1 MNGNIWVLAS
11 ADSVAIATTLILAAL
26 GALFTE
32 RAGVLNLG
40 IEGIL
45 LTSAI
50 SSFLAADSSR
60 SIWLGLIVGSLVG
73 ALLAG
78 IHAVLSVVL
87 RANQI
92 VAGLALV
99 IFGTGLANFLGKPAE
114 GKTVTTIIKP
124 LSFGPLSDIPLIGP
138 IVFRQDPITYA
149 SIVIAI
155 VSSLYLFRSRPGL
168 ELRAT
173 GDDPATVDA
182 QGLSVASIRIRYTL
196 FGGLLVGLGGS
207 WLMLAQSAAW
217 HQAATTN
224 GVGWI
229 ALALVVFAGWRPMRL
244 IFGAILFGFTL
255 QLPFTLQAEQITF
268 IPSALMQML
277 PYLATLIA
285 LIALSRPSTRNKL
298 GAPKSLGIPFVR
310 DER

>member
-1 MNGNIWVLAS
+1 MNENIWVLAS

-32 RAGVLNLG
+32 RSGVLNLG

-45 LTSAI
+45 LTAAI
-50 SSFLAADSSR
+50 SSFLAADTSG
-60 SIWLGLIVGSLVG
+60 SIWLGLLIGSLAG

-78 IHAVLSVVL
+78 IHALLSVVL

-99 IFGTGLANFLGKPAE
+99 IFGTGLANFLGKPVE
-114 GKTVTTIIKP
+114 GKTVTTIIHP
-124 LSFGPLSDIPLIGP
+124 LSFGALTDIPFVGP
-138 IVFRQDPITYA
+138 IVFGQDIITYA
-149 SIVIAI
+149 SIAIAI
-155 VSSLYLFRSRPGL
+155 LSSLYLFRSRPGL

-217 HQAATTN
+217 HQASTTN
-224 GVGWI
+224 GIGWI
-229 ALALVVFAGWRPMRL
+229 ALALVVFAGWRPLRI
-244 IFGAILFGFTL
+244 IFGAVLFGFTL

-268 IPSALMQML
+268 VPSALMQML
-277 PYLATLIA
+277 PYLATLVA

-298 GAPKSLGIPFVR
+298 GAPKALGTPFVR

>member
-1 MNGNIWVLAS
+1 MNGNIWVLTS

-50 SSFLAADSSR
+50 SSFLVADSSG

-114 GKTVTTIIKP
+114 GKTVTTLIKP
-124 LSFGPLSDIPLIGP
+124 LSFGPLSDIPFVGP

-149 SIVIAI
+149 SIVIA
-155 VSSLYLFRSRPGL
+155 VLASLYLFRSRPGL

-229 ALALVVFAGWRPMRL
+229 ALALVVFAGWRPIRL

>member
-1 MNGNIWVLAS
+1 MNTNIWVLTS
-11 ADSVAIATTLILAAL
+11 ADSIGIATTLILAAL

-32 RAGVLNLG
+32 RSGVLNLG

-50 SSFLAADSSR
+50 SSFLAADSSG
-60 SIWLGLIVGSLVG
+60 SIWLGLVVGSLVG
-73 ALLAG
+73 SLLAG
-78 IHAVLSVVL
+78 IHAVLSVTL

-92 VAGLALV
+92 VSGLALV

-124 LSFGPLSDIPLIGP
+124 LTFGPLSDIPVIGP
-138 IVFRQDPITYA
+138 VLFEHDIITYFA
-149 SIVIAI
+149 FVLSICSAWF
-155 VSSLYLFRSRPGL
+155 LFRTRPGL

-182 QGLSVASIRIRYTL
+182 QGLSVSNIRIRYTL

-229 ALALVVFAGWRPMRL
+229 ALALVVFAGWHPVRL
-244 IFGAILFGFTL
+244 IFGALLFGFSL

-268 IPSALMQML
+268 IPSAFMQML

-285 LIALSRPSTRNKL
+285 LIALSRPGSKNLR
-298 GAPKSLGIPFVR
+298 GAPKALGNPFVR

>member
-50 SSFLAADSSR
+50 SSFLVADSSG

-114 GKTVTTIIKP
+114 GKTVTTLIKP
-124 LSFGPLSDIPLIGP
+124 LSFGPLSDISLIGP
-138 IVFRQDPITYA
+138 IVFQQDPITYA
-149 SIVIAI
+149 SIMIA
-155 VSSLYLFRSRPGL
+155 VLASLYLFRSRPGL

>member
-1 MNGNIWVLAS
+1 
-11 ADSVAIATTLILAAL
+11 
-26 GALFTE
+26 
-32 RAGVLNLG
+32 
-40 IEGIL
+40 

-50 SSFLAADSSR
+50 SSFLVADSSGN
-60 SIWLGLIVGSLVG
+60 IWLGLIVGSIVG

-114 GKTVTTIIKP
+114 GKTVTTLIKP
-124 LSFGPLSDIPLIGP
+124 LSFGPLSDIPVVGP
-138 IVFRQDPITYA
+138 VIFRQDPITYA
-149 SIVIAI
+149 SIVIA
-155 VSSLYLFRSRPGL
+155 VLASLYLFRSRPGL

-224 GVGWI
+224 GIGWI
-229 ALALVVFAGWRPMRL
+229 ALALVVFAGWRPIRL

>member
-1 MNGNIWVLAS
+1 MNSNIWVLTA
-11 ADSVAIATTLILAAL
+11 ADSIAIATTLILAAL

-32 RAGVLNLG
+32 RSGVLNLG

-50 SSFLAADSSR
+50 SSFLAADSSG
-60 SIWLGLIVGSLVG
+60 SIWLGLVVGSLVG

-78 IHAVLSVVL
+78 IHAVLSVTL

-92 VAGLALV
+92 VSGLALV

-114 GKTVTTIIKP
+114 GNTVTTIIKP
-124 LSFGPLSDIPLIGP
+124 LTFGPLTDIPVIGP
-138 IVFRQDPITYA
+138 VLFEHDIITYFAFALCIA
-149 SIVIAI
+149 SAW
-155 VSSLYLFRSRPGL
+155 YLFRTRPGL

-224 GVGWI
+224 GIGWI
-229 ALALVVFAGWRPMRL
+229 ALALVVFAGWHPVRL
-244 IFGAILFGFTL
+244 IFGALLFGFSL

-268 IPSALMQML
+268 IPSAFTQML

-285 LIALSRPSTRNKL
+285 LIAFSRPGSKNLR
-298 GAPKSLGIPFVR
+298 GAPKALGNPFVR

>member
-1 MNGNIWVLAS
+1 MNSNIWVLAS

-50 SSFLAADSSR
+50 TSFLTADASG

-73 ALLAG
+73 ALLAS
-78 IHAVLSVVL
+78 IHALLSVVL

-114 GKTVTTIIKP
+114 GKTVSTIIRP

-138 IVFRQDPITYA
+138 VVFQQDIITYA

-155 VSSLYLFRSRPGL
+155 LSSLYLFRSRPGL

-255 QLPFTLQAEQITF
+255 QLPFTLQAEQITS

>member
-1 MNGNIWVLAS
+1 MNENIWVLAS

-32 RAGVLNLG
+32 RSGVLNLG

-45 LTSAI
+45 LTAAI
-50 SSFLAADSSR
+50 SSFLAADASG
-60 SIWLGLIVGSLVG
+60 SIWLGLLIGSLAG

-78 IHAVLSVVL
+78 IHALLSVVL

-99 IFGTGLANFLGKPAE
+99 IFGTGLANFLGKPVE
-114 GKTVTTIIKP
+114 GKTVTTIIHP
-124 LSFGPLSDIPLIGP
+124 LSFGALSDIPLVGP
-138 IVFRQDPITYA
+138 IMFGQDIITYT
-149 SIVIAI
+149 SIAI
-155 VSSLYLFRSRPGL
+155 AILSSLYLFRSRPGL

-217 HQAATTN
+217 HQASTTN
-224 GVGWI
+224 GIGWI
-229 ALALVVFAGWRPMRL
+229 ALALVVFAGWRPLRI
-244 IFGAILFGFTL
+244 IFGAVLFGFTL

-277 PYLATLIA
+277 PYLATLVA
-285 LIALSRPSTRNKL
+285 LIALSRPRTRNKL
-298 GAPKSLGIPFVR
+298 GAPKALGTPFVR

>member
-50 SSFLAADSSR
+50 SSFLAADSSG
-60 SIWLGLIVGSLVG
+60 SIWLGLLVGSLVG

-155 VSSLYLFRSRPGL
+155 VSSLYLFRTRPGL

>member
-50 SSFLAADSSR
+50 SSFLAADSSG

-114 GKTVTTIIKP
+114 GKTVTTTIKP
-124 LSFGPLSDIPLIGP
+124 LSFGPLSDIPFVGP
-138 IVFRQDPITYA
+138 LVFRQDPITYA
-149 SIVIAI
+149 SIVIA
-155 VSSLYLFRSRPGL
+155 VLASLYLFRSRPGL

>member
-50 SSFLAADSSR
+50 SSFLVADSSG

-114 GKTVTTIIKP
+114 GKTVKTLIKP
-124 LSFGPLSDIPLIGP
+124 LSLGPLSDIPLIGP

-229 ALALVVFAGWRPMRL
+229 ALALVVFAGWRPLRL

>member
-1 MNGNIWVLAS
+1 MNSNIWVLTA
-11 ADSVAIATTLILAAL
+11 ADSIAIATTLILAAL

-32 RAGVLNLG
+32 RSGVLNLG

-50 SSFLAADSSR
+50 SSFLAADSSG
-60 SIWLGLIVGSLVG
+60 SIWLGLVVGSLVG

-78 IHAVLSVVL
+78 IHAVLSVTL

-92 VAGLALV
+92 VSGLALV

-114 GKTVTTIIKP
+114 GNTVTTIIKP
-124 LSFGPLSDIPLIGP
+124 LTFGPLTDIPVIGP
-138 IVFRQDPITYA
+138 VLFEHDIITYFAIALSIA
-149 SIVIAI
+149 SAW
-155 VSSLYLFRSRPGL
+155 YLFRTRPGL

-224 GVGWI
+224 GIGWI
-229 ALALVVFAGWRPMRL
+229 ALALVVFAGWHPVRL
-244 IFGAILFGFTL
+244 IFGALLFGFSL

-268 IPSALMQML
+268 IPSAFTQML

-285 LIALSRPSTRNKL
+285 LIAFSRPGSKNLR
-298 GAPKSLGIPFVR
+298 GAPKALGNPFVR

>member
-50 SSFLAADSSR
+50 SSFLVADSSGN
-60 SIWLGLIVGSLVG
+60 IWLGLIVGSLVG

-114 GKTVTTIIKP
+114 GKTVTTLIKP

-149 SIVIAI
+149 SIVIA
-155 VSSLYLFRSRPGL
+155 VLASLYLFRSRPGL

-224 GVGWI
+224 GIGWI
-229 ALALVVFAGWRPMRL
+229 ALALVVFAGWRPIRL

>member
-50 SSFLAADSSR
+50 SSFLAADSSG

-114 GKTVTTIIKP
+114 GKTVTTLIKP
-124 LSFGPLSDIPLIGP
+124 ISFGPLSDIPLIGP
-138 IVFRQDPITYA
+138 VIFQQDPITYA
-149 SIVIAI
+149 SVVIAI

-229 ALALVVFAGWRPMRL
+229 ALALVVFAGWRPLRL

>member
-1 MNGNIWVLAS
+1 MNDNIWILMTG
-11 ADSVAIATTLILAAL
+11 DSLAIATTLILAAL

-32 RAGVLNLG
+32 RSGVLNLG

-50 SSFLAADSSR
+50 SSFLAADSSG
-60 SIWLGLIVGSLVG
+60 SIWLGLVVGSVVG
-73 ALLAG
+73 AIMAG
-78 IHAVLSVVL
+78 IHATLSVVF

-114 GKTVTTIIKP
+114 GKPVTTVILP
-124 LSFGPLSDIPLIGP
+124 LDFGPLSDIPVLGP
-138 IVFRQDPITYA
+138 IVFGQDIVTYGSLAIAVA
-149 SIVIAI
+149 S
-155 VSSLYLFRSRPGL
+155 SMYLFRTRPGL

-224 GVGWI
+224 GLGWI
-229 ALALVVFAGWRPMRL
+229 ALALVVFAGWRPIRI
-244 IFGAILFGFTL
+244 IFGAVLFGFTL
-255 QLPFTLQAEQITF
+255 QLPYTLQAENITF
-268 IPSALMQML
+268 IPQAFLQMV
-277 PYLATLIA
+277 PYVATLVS
-285 LIALSRPSTRNKL
+285 LIVLSRPGGSNAL
-298 GAPKSLGIPFVR
+298 GAPRSLGTPFVR

>member
-50 SSFLAADSSR
+50 SSFLAADSSG

-124 LSFGPLSDIPLIGP
+124 LSFGPLSDISLIGP
-138 IVFRQDPITYA
+138 IVFQQDPITYA
-149 SIVIAI
+149 SIMIA
-155 VSSLYLFRSRPGL
+155 VLASLYLFRSRPGL

-196 FGGLLVGLGGS
+196 FGGLLVGLGG
-207 WLMLAQSAAW
+207 
-217 HQAATTN
+217 
-224 GVGWI
+224 
-229 ALALVVFAGWRPMRL
+229 
-244 IFGAILFGFTL
+244 
-255 QLPFTLQAEQITF
+255 
-268 IPSALMQML
+268 
-277 PYLATLIA
+277 
-285 LIALSRPSTRNKL
+285 
-298 GAPKSLGIPFVR
+298 
-310 DER
+310 

>member
-1 MNGNIWVLAS
+1 
-11 ADSVAIATTLILAAL
+11 VAIATTLILAAL

-50 SSFLAADSSR
+50 SSFLVADSSG

-114 GKTVTTIIKP
+114 GKTVTTLIKP
-124 LSFGPLSDIPLIGP
+124 LSFGPLSDIPFIGP

-149 SIVIAI
+149 SIVIA
-155 VSSLYLFRSRPGL
+155 VLASLYLFRSRPGL

-224 GVGWI
+224 GIGWI
-229 ALALVVFAGWRPMRL
+229 ALALVVFAGWRPIRL

>member
-50 SSFLAADSSR
+50 SSFLVADSSG

-114 GKTVTTIIKP
+114 GKTVTTLIKP

-149 SIVIAI
+149 SIVIA
-155 VSSLYLFRSRPGL
+155 VLASLYLFRSRPGL

-224 GVGWI
+224 GIGWI
-229 ALALVVFAGWRPMRL
+229 ALALVVFAGWRPIRL

>member
-1 MNGNIWVLAS
+1 MNGNIWVLSS

-50 SSFLAADSSR
+50 SSFLAADSSG

-124 LSFGPLSDIPLIGP
+124 LSFGPLSDIPLLGP
-138 IVFRQDPITYA
+138 ILFQQDPITYA
-149 SIVIAI
+149 SILIAI
-155 VSSLYLFRSRPGL
+155 LASLYLFRSRPGL

-224 GVGWI
+224 GIGWI

-244 IFGAILFGFTL
+244 IFGAILFG
-255 QLPFTLQAEQITF
+255 FTLQAEQITF

>member
-1 MNGNIWVLAS
+1 
-11 ADSVAIATTLILAAL
+11 VAIATTLILAAL

-50 SSFLAADSSR
+50 SSFLAADSSG

-114 GKTVTTIIKP
+114 GKTVVTLIKP
-124 LSFGPLSDIPLIGP
+124 LSFGPLSDIPLVGP
-138 IVFRQDPITYA
+138 VVFQQDPITYA

-182 QGLSVASIRIRYTL
+182 QGLYVASIRIRYTL

>member
-1 MNGNIWVLAS
+1 MNGNIWVLSS

-50 SSFLAADSSR
+50 SSFLAADSSG

-124 LSFGPLSDIPLIGP
+124 LSFGPLSDIPLVGP
-138 IVFRQDPITYA
+138 ILFRQDPITYA
-149 SIVIAI
+149 SILIAI
-155 VSSLYLFRSRPGL
+155 LASLYLFRSRPGL

-224 GVGWI
+224 GIGWI

-277 PYLATLIA
+277 PYLAKLSA

>member
-45 LTSAI
+45 LASAI
-50 SSFLAADSSR
+50 SSFLVADSSG

-114 GKTVTTIIKP
+114 GKTVTTLIKP
-124 LSFGPLSDIPLIGP
+124 LSFGPLSDIPVVGP
-138 IVFRQDPITYA
+138 VIFRQDPITYA
-149 SIVIAI
+149 SIVIA
-155 VSSLYLFRSRPGL
+155 VLASLYLFRSRPGL

-224 GVGWI
+224 GIGWI
-229 ALALVVFAGWRPMRL
+229 ALALVVFAGWRPIRL

>member
-1 MNGNIWVLAS
+1 MNGNIWVLSS

-50 SSFLAADSSR
+50 SSFLAADSSG

-124 LSFGPLSDIPLIGP
+124 LSFGPLSDIPLVGP

-149 SIVIAI
+149 SILIAI
-155 VSSLYLFRSRPGL
+155 LASLYLFRSRPGL

-207 WLMLAQSAAW
+207 RLMLAQSAAW

-224 GVGWI
+224 GIGWI

-310 DER
+310 DDR

>member
-50 SSFLAADSSR
+50 SSFLVADSSG

-114 GKTVTTIIKP
+114 GKTVTTLIKP

>member
-50 SSFLAADSSR
+50 SSFLAADSSG

-124 LSFGPLSDIPLIGP
+124 LSFGPLSDIPFIGP
-138 IVFRQDPITYA
+138 IVFQQDPITYA

>member
-50 SSFLAADSSR
+50 SSFLAADSSG

-124 LSFGPLSDIPLIGP
+124 LSFGPLSDISLIGP

-155 VSSLYLFRSRPGL
+155 VSSLYLFRTRPGL

>member
-50 SSFLAADSSR
+50 SSFLAADSSG
-60 SIWLGLIVGSLVG
+60 SIWLGLFVGSLVG

-138 IVFRQDPITYA
+138 IVFQQDPITYA

-155 VSSLYLFRSRPGL
+155 VASLYLFRSRPGL

-224 GVGWI
+224 GIGWI
-229 ALALVVFAGWRPMRL
+229 ALALVVCAGWRPMRL

>member
-50 SSFLAADSSR
+50 SSFLAADSSG

-155 VSSLYLFRSRPGL
+155 LASLYLFRSRPGL

>member
-45 LTSAI
+45 LASAI
-50 SSFLAADSSR
+50 SSFLVADSSG

-114 GKTVTTIIKP
+114 GKTVTTLIKP
-124 LSFGPLSDIPLIGP
+124 LSFGPLSDIPVVGP
-138 IVFRQDPITYA
+138 IIFRQDPITYA
-149 SIVIAI
+149 SIVIA
-155 VSSLYLFRSRPGL
+155 VLASLYLFRSRPGL

-224 GVGWI
+224 GIGWI
-229 ALALVVFAGWRPMRL
+229 ALALVVFAGWRPIRL

>member
-1 MNGNIWVLAS
+1 
-11 ADSVAIATTLILAAL
+11 VAIATTLILAAL

-50 SSFLAADSSR
+50 SSFLVADSSGN
-60 SIWLGLIVGSLVG
+60 IWLGLIVGSLVG

-114 GKTVTTIIKP
+114 GKTVTTLIKP
-124 LSFGPLSDIPLIGP
+124 LSFGPLSDIPVVGP
-138 IVFRQDPITYA
+138 VIFRQDPITYA
-149 SIVIAI
+149 SIVIA
-155 VSSLYLFRSRPGL
+155 VLASLYLFRSRPGL

-224 GVGWI
+224 GIGWI
-229 ALALVVFAGWRPMRL
+229 ALALVVFAGWRPIRL

>member
-50 SSFLAADSSR
+50 SSFLTADSTGN
-60 SIWLGLIVGSLVG
+60 IWLGLIVGSLVG

-124 LSFGPLSDIPLIGP
+124 LSFGPLSDIPFVGP

-149 SIVIAI
+149 SIVIA
-155 VSSLYLFRSRPGL
+155 VLASLYLFRSRPGL

>member
-50 SSFLAADSSR
+50 SSFLVADSSG

-114 GKTVTTIIKP
+114 GKTVTTLIKP
-124 LSFGPLSDIPLIGP
+124 LSFGPLSDIPVVGP

-149 SIVIAI
+149 SIVIA
-155 VSSLYLFRSRPGL
+155 VLASLYLFRSRPGL

-229 ALALVVFAGWRPMRL
+229 ALALVVFAGWRPIRL